1 MTTPPLTRLAL
12 AATLT
17 AALIPALTA
26 AFAAPALA
34 EGVVNLYS
42 ARHYDTDEA
51 LYAEFEAATGITVNR
66 IEADAEELFER
77 IKAEGANS
85 PADVFLT
92 VDAGRIA
99 RAADAGLF
107 ASVDSEALD
116 RRIPAY
122 LRHPDNLWFAY
133 SQRVRMIFFD
143 RDTVDRPP
151 QSYEDLADPRYRGMV
166 CIRSSSNIY
175 NLSLMA
181 SMIAHHGA
189 ADAKAWAEGL
199 KANLAR
205 DPKGGDTDQLKGI
218 VSGECR
224 IAVANHYYFLR
235 GLTGEVRGLT
245 AGIGRIGWVFPNQGD
260 RGAHVNVS
268 GAGVLKAAP
277 NRDNAVKFLEYLAS
291 DGAQRYFADGN
302 FEFPAVPGVG
312 LGADV
317 ARLGLFRA
325 DGLNLS
331 ALGDNQAA
339 ATRIFDEVG
348 FK

>member
-1 MTTPPLTRLAL
+1 MSIHPLARFALVGAL
-12 AATLT
+12 AAGL
-17 AALIPALTA
+17 AG
-26 AFAAPALA
+26 PALA
-34 EGVVNLYS
+34 DGVLNLYS

-66 IEADAEELFER
+66 IEANAEELFER

-107 ASVDSEALD
+107 APVDSETLAL
-116 RRIPAY
+116 RIPAS

-133 SQRVRMIFFD
+133 SQRVRMIFYD
-143 RDTVDRPP
+143 KDVVDRPP
-151 QSYEDLADPRYRGMV
+151 LTYEDLADPRYKDMI

-181 SMIAHHGA
+181 SMIAHHGEA
-189 ADAKAWAEGL
+189 EAKVWAEGL

-218 VSGECR
+218 VSGECP

-235 GLTGEVRGLT
+235 GLVGDVPGLT
-245 AGIGRIGWVFPNQGD
+245 EGVARIGWVFPNQAD
-260 RGAHVNVS
+260 RGAHVNIS
-268 GAGVLKAAP
+268 GAGVLKTAP

-291 DGAQRYFADGN
+291 DGAQQYFAAGN
-302 FEFPAVPGVG
+302 FEFPAVAGVG
-312 LGADV
+312 LGPDV

-325 DGLNLS
+325 DALNLA